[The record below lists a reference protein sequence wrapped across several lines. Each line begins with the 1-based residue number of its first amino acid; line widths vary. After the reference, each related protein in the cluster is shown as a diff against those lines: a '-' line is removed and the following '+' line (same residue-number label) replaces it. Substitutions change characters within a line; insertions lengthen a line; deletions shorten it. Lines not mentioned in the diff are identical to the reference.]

1 MRALQRVPGRRFQTA
16 EEMQEAL
23 EAYIAESGPP
33 LMQSAVG
40 QLCRTVFNDRIAQ
53 KHELLRACE
62 DISGGMLPEAEM
74 PSNPTLTMGGATVS
88 HVRILEE
95 ERAHRRRLM
104 LLGLTALILGAA
116 VAVFV
121 GLVVVKPPPQE
132 LTGAVRG
139 GVSGTADK
147 APARKVTVSISVTPF
162 NATLTLGGKA
172 VGNPYEVQRE
182 AGEGTVIAEA
192 RADGF
197 VTRQF
202 KIPLAE
208 GGRWM
213 LALERKA
220 EPIVVPDTKVK
231 TRVKTKAVTKR
242 RRTKTDDDEIF
253 DPYGK

>member
-1 MRALQRVPGRRFQTA
+1 MQR
-16 EEMQEAL
+16 
-23 EAYIAESGPP
+23 
-33 LMQSAVG
+33 AVG

-53 KHELLRACE
+53 KHDLLRACE
-62 DISGGMLPEAEM
+62 DISGDVLPEAEL

-88 HVRILEE
+88 HVRMLEE
-95 ERAHRRRLM
+95 ARVHRRRLM

-116 VAVFV
+116 VAVFL
-121 GLVVVKPPPQE
+121 GLVVVGPPPQPAGGQGG
-132 LTGAVRG
+132 GA
-139 GVSGTADK
+139 GTAEQ
-147 APARKVTVSISVTPF
+147 PQPRKVTISISVTPF
-162 NATLTLGGKA
+162 NATLTVGGKQ

-182 AGEGTVIAEA
+182 ASPGTLIAEA

-220 EPIVVPDTKVK
+220 EPIAVPDPKVRQPKVK
-231 TRVKTKAVTKR
+231 TKVTKTPTKR